1 MSTDSHISAAPIR
14 GQSAKGRKRMK
25 VFQVQFYEGSNTYID
40 GSIEN
45 VLAAIAV
52 EMKENE
58 VDTKITIT
66 TKEMSQTEIDALPEW
81 DGP

>member
-1 MSTDSHISAAPIR
+1 MR
-14 GQSAKGRKRMK
+14 

-45 VLAAIAV
+45 VLSAIAV